1 MKGLQNNFFY
11 DLFLFFFTISIYD
24 FFMGSN
30 CGHDFYGFGYDGEI
44 TCVFVYGFGYDIF
57 MALDTVFFYGFG

>member
-1 MKGLQNNFFY
+1 MKGFQNNFFY

-30 CGHDFYGFGYDGEI
+30 
-44 TCVFVYGFGYDIF
+44 
-57 MALDTVFFYGFG
+57 